1 MVESSA
7 WVSSLDIAIG
17 RDGST
22 LLGGTFLGKLTFANT
37 PDLTH
42 ASPEPV
48 VSGNSFTVESGGSDG
63 FVAKLDHEGRT
74 VWSRSVGG
82 VKDDEVVASGFDLA
96 GRPHIAGNFTGQA
109 KFGGVELTS
118 RLSGAFG
125 AVLDANGDGVA
136 AQRPKGWGLSRA
148 RAGGVDGNGNLYVL
162 GMSVPR
168 DSHCGFDDPHMP
180 CLGDL

>member
-63 FVAKLDHEGRT
+63 FVAKLDHEGAR
-74 VWSRSVGG
+74 
-82 VKDDEVVASGFDLA
+82 
-96 GRPHIAGNFTGQA
+96 
-109 KFGGVELTS
+109 
-118 RLSGAFG
+118 SGAE
-125 AVLDANGDGVA
+125 AWEA
-136 AQRPKGWGLSRA
+136 
-148 RAGGVDGNGNLYVL
+148 
-162 GMSVPR
+162 
-168 DSHCGFDDPHMP
+168 
-180 CLGDL
+180 